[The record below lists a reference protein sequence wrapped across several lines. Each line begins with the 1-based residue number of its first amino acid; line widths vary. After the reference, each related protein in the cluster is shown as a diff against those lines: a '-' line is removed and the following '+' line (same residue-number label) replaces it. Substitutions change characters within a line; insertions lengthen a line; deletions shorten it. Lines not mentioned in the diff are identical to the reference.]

1 MYMYTIKRLT
11 VFLFILIISPFVR
24 AQDNSLVGSGS
35 TLAYPLITKI
45 IEDYSRTNHVN
56 INYQSIGSAAGVT
69 QLSGNAMDFSVS
81 DIPGINS
88 SSVLYIPIA
97 KCPVSIA
104 YNVPGV
110 KATLKLSN
118 AVLADI
124 FLKKITKWND
134 AKITALNPGI
144 KLPSMPIQI
153 VDRAEGSGTA
163 YIFNS
168 YLSKVYPGWKTG
180 SIKAKLTSKTNQGNA
195 GWVKL
200 TPGTIAFVGLAY
212 AKQYQ
217 LGYAAIQTKT
227 GSFAGPDNIAYPIS
241 GLAWAVV
248 YKEQSYSSRGIDR
261 AKQLIKLLR
270 YMISNGQKA
279 TITPGYNSLSP
290 ELVKEAQ
297 KTLRLITYN
306 AKPLQK

>member
-1 MYMYTIKRLT
+1 MYTIKRLT
-11 VFLFILIISPFVR
+11 VFLFILLISPFVK
-24 AQDNSLVGSGS
+24 AQDNSIVGSGS

-45 IEDYSRTNHVN
+45 IEDYSRTHHVN
-56 INYQSIGSAAGVT
+56 INYQSIGSTAGFDRLKSNT
-69 QLSGNAMDFSVS
+69 IDFAVS
-81 DIPGINS
+81 DIPGSNS
-88 SSVLYIPIA
+88 NSALYIPIA
-97 KCPVSIA
+97 KCPVAIA

-118 AVLADI
+118 AVLANI

-168 YLSKVYPGWKTG
+168 YLSRVNPMWKAG

-200 TPGTIAFVGLAY
+200 TPGTIAYVGLPY

-227 GSFAGPDNIAYPIS
+227 GSFAGPDNITYPIS
-241 GLAWAVV
+241 GLTWAVV
-248 YKEQSYSSRGIDR
+248 YKEQSYSNRGIDR

-270 YMISNGQKA
+270 YIIGNGQKN
-279 TITPGYNSLSP
+279 TQSIGYAPLSP
-290 ELVKEAQ
+290 QNVKEAQ
-297 KTLRLITYN
+297 KTLDLINYN
-306 AKPLQK
+306 AKPLQI

>member
-1 MYMYTIKRLT
+1 MYCIKRLT
-11 VFLFILIISPFVR
+11 IILFVISAFVAK
-24 AQDNSLVGSGS
+24 AQDNSLVGTGS
-35 TLAYPLITKI
+35 TLAYPFITKI

-56 INYQSIGSAAGVT
+56 VNYQSIGSAEGLA
-69 QLSGNAMDFSVS
+69 QLKSNTIDFGVS
-81 DIPGINS
+81 DIPGANS

-97 KCPVSIA
+97 KCPVAIA
-104 YNVPGV
+104 YNLPGV

-118 AVLADI
+118 TVLADI
-124 FLKKITKWND
+124 FLKKITRWND
-134 AKITALNPGI
+134 AKLIALNPDV

-168 YLSKVYPGWKTG
+168 YLSSVSPTWKTG

-217 LGYAAIQTKT
+217 LPYAAIQSK
-227 GSFAGPDNIAYPIS
+227 AGNYIKAGDANYPIQ
-241 GLAWAVV
+241 GLTWAVV
-248 YKEQSYSSRGIDR
+248 YKEQSYASRGIDR
-261 AKQLIKLLR
+261 AKQLVKLLH

-279 TITPGYNSLSP
+279 VQPLGYFPLSP
-290 ELVKEAQ
+290 QNVKEAQ
-297 KTLRLITYN
+297 KTLGLVTYN
-306 AKPLQK
+306 DKTLQI